1 MNLAVNAR
9 DAMPAGGTLVLETRN
24 VELDEAGCAPW
35 PGAAPGRHVRLTVRD
50 DGTGMPPEVMV
61 RVFEPFFTTK
71 PAGLGTGLG
80 LATVHGI
87 VRQSGGFIRI
97 ESTVGKGTTVACLF
111 PAVPGP
117 PVRGVARRPAP
128 ARGGQET
135 VLLVEDDAQVREVL
149 RRALLS
155 GGYRVLAAR
164 DGAEAL
170 SLVLSGEPIQVVVA
184 DGILPG
190 AGGREVVEAIRARRP
205 EVVALLVSGHPRP
218 AAGQDDPAEAGL
230 EILTKPFTGGELL
243 ERIRQALDR
252 RA

>member
-1 MNLAVNAR
+1 
-9 DAMPAGGTLVLETRN
+9 
-24 VELDEAGCAPW
+24 
-35 PGAAPGRHVRLTVRD
+35 
-50 DGTGMPPEVMV
+50 
-61 RVFEPFFTTK
+61 
-71 PAGLGTGLG
+71 
-80 LATVHGI
+80 

-117 PVRGVARRPAP
+117 PVRGVGRPLAP

-190 AGGREVVEAIRARRP
+190 AGGREVADAIRTRRP